1 MKSIF
6 NAFYLSVFLFYLRKI
21 FAKILLDIGT
31 SIPRRS
37 HDTSGCWNVVVRG
50 VNVFYTYEKAL
61 AFEVARQVREE
72 VPGLQGP
79 HDIEVI
85 EDESMPAKDVEEV
98 PGLNS
103 TQCCEL
109 GLVISA
115 NELD

>member
-1 MKSIF
+1 M
-6 NAFYLSVFLFYLRKI
+6 
-21 FAKILLDIGT
+21 
-31 SIPRRS
+31 
-37 HDTSGCWNVVVRG
+37 
-50 VNVFYTYEKAL
+50 
-61 AFEVARQVREE
+61 
-72 VPGLQGP
+72 QGA